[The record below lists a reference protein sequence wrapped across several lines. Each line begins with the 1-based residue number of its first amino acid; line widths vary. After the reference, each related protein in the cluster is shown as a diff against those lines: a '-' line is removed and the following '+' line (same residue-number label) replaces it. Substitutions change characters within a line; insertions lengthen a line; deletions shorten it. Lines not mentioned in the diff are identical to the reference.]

1 MLIHYRIT
9 SCYFHPVCT
18 SDPLSQS
25 YPKGLFPFEIQ
36 PFELKL
42 TAKQF
47 VSFQVSVHENNT
59 IDHITSYKILKFT
72 QISFSD

>member
-1 MLIHYRIT
+1 MYLR
-9 SCYFHPVCT
+9 
-18 SDPLSQS
+18 PLVTILS
-25 YPKGLFPFEIQ
+25 KGLFPFEIQ

-47 VSFQVSVHENNT
+47 ISFQVSVHENNT

>member
-1 MLIHYRIT
+1 M
-9 SCYFHPVCT
+9 
-18 SDPLSQS
+18 
-25 YPKGLFPFEIQ
+25 Q

-42 TAKQF
+42 TAKHIY
-47 VSFQVSVHENNT
+47 SFQVSVHENNT